1 MIRAPDSIEASTPS
15 PMKPILNVITCS
27 TRPKRVG
34 PAVAAWFER
43 VAREHGGFEVVACD
57 LKELDLPLLDEP
69 EHPRL
74 RKYQHAHTQRWSGL
88 TAAADAFVF
97 VTPEY
102 NFGPPAALLN
112 ALQYLSAEWAYKP
125 AGFVSYGGMSGGIRG
140 VQVTKQLMT
149 TQRLVPLLE
158 AVAVQNVATL
168 IGADGQLQA
177 NAMHADSAA
186 AMLKELA
193 RWAAALRTLRVQPA

>member
-1 MIRAPDSIEASTPS
+1 MSL
-15 PMKPILNVITCS
+15 KLNVVVCS
-27 TRPKRVG
+27 TRPGRVG
-34 PAVAAWFER
+34 PSIGQWFEGF
-43 VAREHGGFEVVACD
+43 ARAHGGFEVELAD
-57 LKELDLPLLDEP
+57 LAHFALPVFDEP
-69 EHPRL
+69 HHPRL
-74 RKYQHAHTQRWSGL
+74 RKYEHAHTKAWSASVGS
-88 TAAADAFVF
+88 ADAFVF